1 MLWRSKKNK
10 DGRTSHFQ
18 PNETKRDISDNENP
32 ITFATGLDDEDFG
45 EQDNFAE
52 EIKNDFNVNDTS
64 ETSDKSD
71 YELAR
76 EIMEEADK
84 IGESDISDE
93 DKIVDLYNIYQNYEQ
108 ALSETQRS
116 ILLQK
121 ISGLDKM
128 IRLRDKNSKVAN
140 NIQNKILSRFHGT
153 KEKSDSDKRKIR
165 EEQDRKH
172 IEEEKR
178 ESKSPEFKSYSD
190 DDWDKRTAMIN
201 AMAEM

>member
-1 MLWRSKKNK
+1 MFGNGWRTKKNEGGK
-10 DGRTSHFQ
+10 PSHFI
-18 PNETKRDISDNENP
+18 PNETKRDVSDNENP
-32 ITFATGLDDEDFG
+32 ITFATGLDDE

-52 EIKNDFNVNDTS
+52 QVKNDFNGGESKTSNDR
-64 ETSDKSD
+64 SD

-93 DKIVDLYNIYQNYEQ
+93 DKIVDLYNIYQNYEE

-140 NIQNKILSRFHGT
+140 SIQNKILGRFHGI
-153 KEKSDSDKRKIR
+153 KEKERSESRENKSPRDDSKEPQK
-165 EEQDRKH
+165 
-172 IEEEKR
+172 
-178 ESKSPEFKSYSD
+178 ESKSPEFKRYSD
-190 DDWDKRTAMIN
+190 DDWEERTAMIN

>member
-1 MLWRSKKNK
+1 MVLLWRSKKNK
-10 DGRTSHFQ
+10 DGGTSRFQ
-18 PNETKRDISDNENP
+18 PNETKRDISDNDNP
-32 ITFATGLDDEDFG
+32 ITFATGLDDE

-52 EIKNDFNVNDTS
+52 QVKNDFNGNETSDTS
-64 ETSDKSD
+64 NDKSD

-93 DKIVDLYNIYQNYEQ
+93 DKIVDLYNIYQNYEE

-140 NIQNKILSRFHGT
+140 SIQNKILSRFHGT
-153 KEKSDSDKRKIR
+153 KEKEKLESRENKSQRDDSK
-165 EEQDRKH
+165 EP
-172 IEEEKR
+172 EK
-178 ESKSPEFKSYSD
+178 ESKSPEFKRYSD
-190 DDWDKRTAMIN
+190 DDWEERTAMIN

>member
-10 DGRTSHFQ
+10 DGGTSHFQ
-18 PNETKRDISDNENP
+18 PNETKRDVSDNENP
-32 ITFATGLDDEDFG
+32 ITFATGIDDEDFG

-52 EIKNDFNVNDTS
+52 EIKNDFNGGKS
-64 ETSDKSD
+64 ETSDRSD

-76 EIMEEADK
+76 EVMEEADK

-140 NIQNKILSRFHGT
+140 SIQNKILSRFHGT
-153 KEKSDSDKRKIR
+153 KEKEKSESRENKSPRDDSKEPQK
-165 EEQDRKH
+165 
-172 IEEEKR
+172 

-190 DDWDKRTAMIN
+190 DDWEERTAMIN

>member
-10 DGRTSHFQ
+10 DGGTSHFQ
-18 PNETKRDISDNENP
+18 PNETKRDVSDNENP
-32 ITFATGLDDEDFG
+32 ITFATGLDDE

-52 EIKNDFNVNDTS
+52 QVKNDFNGGESNPKTEYD
-64 ETSDKSD
+64 EKSD
-71 YELAR
+71 YEFAR

-93 DKIVDLYNIYQNYEQ
+93 DKIVDLYNIYQSYEEG
-108 ALSETQRS
+108 LSETQRS

-121 ISGLDKM
+121 ITGLDKM
-128 IRLRDKNSKVAN
+128 IRMRDKNSKVAN

-153 KEKSDSDKRKIR
+153 KEKEKPEPRENKSRDDSK
-165 EEQDRKH
+165 EPE
-172 IEEEKR
+172 R
-178 ESKSPEFKSYSD
+178 ESKSPEFKRYSD
-190 DDWDKRTAMIN
+190 DDWEERTAMIN

>member
-10 DGRTSHFQ
+10 DGGTSHFQ
-18 PNETKRDISDNENP
+18 PNETKRDVSDNENP
-32 ITFATGLDDEDFG
+32 ITFATGLDDE

-52 EIKNDFNVNDTS
+52 ETRNNFNSGESSGES
-64 ETSDKSD
+64 ETSNDKSD

-93 DKIVDLYNIYQNYEQ
+93 DKMVDLYNIYQNYEE

-140 NIQNKILSRFHGT
+140 SIQNKILGT
-153 KEKSDSDKRKIR
+153 IYGNKEKQKPESRENKSPRDDSKS
-165 EEQDRKH
+165 
-172 IEEEKR
+172 EK
-178 ESKSPEFKSYSD
+178 ESKSPEFKSYTD

>member
-10 DGRTSHFQ
+10 DGGTSRFQ
-18 PNETKRDISDNENP
+18 PNETKRDISDDENP
-32 ITFATGLDDEDFG
+32 VTFATGIDDE
-45 EQDNFAE
+45 EQENFAE
-52 EIKNDFNVNDTS
+52 EIKNDFNGGEPSDNS
-64 ETSDKSD
+64 NDKSD
-71 YELAR
+71 YALAR

-93 DKIVDLYNIYQNYEQ
+93 DKIVDLYNIYQNYEE

-153 KEKSDSDKRKIR
+153 KENQKPESRENKSPRDESK
-165 EEQDRKH
+165 EP
-172 IEEEKR
+172 EK
-178 ESKSPEFKSYSD
+178 ESKSPEFKRYSD
-190 DDWDKRTAMIN
+190 DDWEERTAMIN